1 MLDRFSRSV
10 LDFERGWWLHGSL
23 KDASVQ
29 EVLGC
34 SAADYYQHLSG
45 LIEDPSADAYDPLTI
60 RRLRRTLAGFASHP
74 AVN

>member
-34 SAADYYQHLSG
+34 SAAVYYQHLSQ
-45 LIEDPSADAYDPLTI
+45 LISNPAAADYDPLTI
-60 RRLRRTLAGFASHP
+60 KRLRRTLAGFASHP
-74 AVN
+74 AAN